1 MTSPGSNRQE
11 SLRRLGTE
19 EFDLLVIGGGIT
31 GCGVALDAAARGLR
45 TALVEARDFASG
57 TSSKS
62 SKLVHGGLRY
72 LQQHDYLLV
81 YEALHE
87 RQRLIRNAPHLVHP
101 IPFLLPLFGKDGV
114 VAESVAKA
122 YSGALWLYDITG
134 GIRIGKRHQ
143 RISRSEAL
151 RHFPVLRADRLVSS
165 FLYWDAQTDD
175 ARLTLALAR
184 TAAARGAVVAN
195 YAPVETVT
203 QQDGKVNGAR
213 LEDGTHIRA
222 RKVVNAGG
230 VWSEDIL
237 RRADAVID
245 LPIRPAKGVHVAVP
259 ADRLPCDYASVL
271 PVPGDRRSIFV
282 VPWAADEPGAGAT
295 GDRQRRYT
303 YIGTTDTDYDG
314 PLDNP
319 QCTREDVEYLLR
331 AVNAWTTTELTTAD
345 ITGAWAGLR
354 PLVSDASSLR
364 TADLSRRHKVTV
376 SANGLIT
383 VTGGKLTT
391 YRKMAADTVAAVLT
405 GTPRRGLFARA
416 LRRSPTRRLPLIGSD
431 QRNELWGEAPLPGL
445 DAEVWAHLWGRHGS
459 EAIEVLDMCQQDP
472 SLAVPLVPGLLYI
485 RAEAVYAA
493 RREMVHTL
501 EDMLARRCRALM
513 LDREAAAVAAS
524 SVSELLASELGWDSA
539 ERDHQVRSFLDVV
552 ESEREAESY
561 SNEIRHSAK
570 PVSS

>member
-1 MTSPGSNRQE
+1 MTSPGFDRQE

-45 TALVEARDFASG
+45 TALVEGLDFASG

-72 LQQHDYLLV
+72 LQQRDYLLV

-87 RQRLIRNAPHLVHP
+87 RQRLMRNAPHLVHP
-101 IPFLLPLFGKDGV
+101 LPFLLPLFGRDGV
-114 VAESVAKA
+114 IAESVAKA

-134 GIRIGKRHQ
+134 GYRIGKRHL

-151 RHFPVLRADRLVSS
+151 RHFPALRADRLVSS
-165 FLYWDAQTDD
+165 FLYWDAQADD

-195 YAPVETVT
+195 YAPVETVAE
-203 QQDGKVNGAR
+203 QDGRVSGAC

-222 RKVVNAGG
+222 TKVVNAGG

-237 RRADAVID
+237 RRADAAID

-282 VPWAADEPGAGAT
+282 VPWAADESGAGEIE
-295 GDRQRRYT
+295 DHRRRYT
-303 YIGTTDTDYDG
+303 YIGTTDSDYDG

-319 QCTREDVEYLLR
+319 QCTGEDVEYLLN
-331 AVNAWTTTELTTAD
+331 AVNAWTTTQLTTAD
-345 ITGAWAGLR
+345 ITGTWAGLR

-364 TADLSRRHKVTV
+364 TADLSRRHKVIV
-376 SANGLIT
+376 SCNGLIT

-391 YRKMAADTVAAVLT
+391 YRKMAADTVDAALS
-405 GTPRRGLFARA
+405 GTSRRGLLVRA
-416 LRRSPTRRLPLIGSD
+416 LRRSPTRRLSLIGGD
-431 QRNELWGEAPLPGL
+431 HGNEPRGAARPPGL

-459 EAIEVLDMCQQDP
+459 ETIELLELCHRDP
-472 SLAVPLVPGLLYI
+472 SLAEPLVPGLLYI
-485 RAEAVYAA
+485 KAEAVFGA
-493 RREMVHTL
+493 RFEMVHTL
-501 EDMLARRCRALM
+501 EDMMARRCRALI
-513 LDREAAAVAAS
+513 LDRTAAATAARSVA
-524 SVSELLASELGWDSA
+524 ELLAPELGWDGA
-539 ERDHQVRSFLDVV
+539 ERNHQVRSFLDVV
-552 ESEREAESY
+552 ESEREAESK
-561 SNEIRHSAK
+561 SSEIRHSAK